1 MNPGG
6 QAGQLL
12 AGLQRARLSPSTHWT
27 WFIPQLVRCGSTL
40 SGGCCMSA
48 PTTKSPLPVPPW
60 PGTRADTPASLS
72 LNGESLDLP
81 VIVGTE
87 GERAIDISRLR
98 SSTGLITLDEGY
110 VNTGSTTS
118 GITFLNGE
126 EGVLRYRGYPI
137 EDLAKRCDFI
147 EVAYLLIYGDLP
159 TSAELNQFRRSLSHH
174 SMIHEDMRSFYNGFP
189 RDAHPMAI
197 VGSVVGALSTF
208 YQDSLDVRDPRQ
220 VEVSVHRLLA
230 KLPTIAAYS
239 YKKSIGQPLIYPS
252 NALSYCENFLQM
264 MFAVPCE
271 DYHIDP
277 DFAEALDM
285 LLIVHAD
292 HEQNCSTSTVRM
304 VGSSDANLFASISA
318 GISALWGPLHGGAN
332 QACVEMLEQIV
343 ADGGNVK
350 KYVDLAKKK
359 DSGFRLMG
367 FGHRVYKNYDP
378 RAKLIKA
385 TCDKLLAKIDRQ
397 DPLFD
402 IAQQLEEVARADEYF
417 IERKLYPNVDFYS
430 GVIYRAMGIPEQM
443 FTVLFAMG
451 RMPGWIA
458 HWMEMHRS
466 PTKKICRPR
475 QIYSGETCREFVPID
490 QR

>member
-1 MNPGG
+1 MN
-6 QAGQLL
+6 
-12 AGLQRARLSPSTHWT
+12 
-27 WFIPQLVRCGSTL
+27 
-40 SGGCCMSA
+40 A
-48 PTTKSPLPVPPW
+48 PTAKSALPKTPW
-60 PGTRADTPASLS
+60 PGTHAESPATLQ
-72 LNGESLDLP
+72 LNGESIELP
-81 VIVGTE
+81 VVVGSE
-87 GERAIDISRLR
+87 GERAVDISRLR
-98 SSTGLITLDEGY
+98 ASTGLITLDEGY
-110 VNTGSTTS
+110 VNTGSTAS

-126 EGVLRYRGYPI
+126 QGILRYRGYPI
-137 EDLAKRCDFI
+137 EDLAERCDFI
-147 EVAYLLIYGDLP
+147 EVAYLLIYGELP
-159 TSAELNQFRRSLSHH
+159 TSAELDSFRHSLSQH

-208 YQDSLDVRDPRQ
+208 YQDSLDVRDPDQ
-220 VEVSVHRLLA
+220 VTVSVHRLLA

-239 YKKSIGQPLIYPS
+239 YKKSTGQPLIYPR
-252 NALSYCENFLQM
+252 NDLSYCENFLQM

-271 DYHIDP
+271 EYHIDP
-277 DFAEALDM
+277 DFADALDM

-318 GISALWGPLHGGAN
+318 GVSALWGPLHGGAN

-350 KYVDLAKKK
+350 KYVDLAKDKN
-359 DSGFRLMG
+359 SGFRLMG

-385 TCDKLLAKIDRQ
+385 TCDKLLAKIERN

-402 IAQQLEEVARADEYF
+402 IAQQLEEVARADDYF

-451 RMPGWIA
+451 RLPGWIA

-475 QIYSGETCREFVPID
+475 QVYSGDTLRKFVPID

>member
-1 MNPGG
+1 
-6 QAGQLL
+6 
-12 AGLQRARLSPSTHWT
+12 
-27 WFIPQLVRCGSTL
+27 
-40 SGGCCMSA
+40 MSA
-48 PTTKSPLPVPPW
+48 PTANSIRSTPW
-60 PGTRADTPASLS
+60 PGTHSDEQASLS
-72 LNGESLDLP
+72 LEGQSVELP
-81 VIVGTE
+81 IIVGTE
-87 GERAIDISRLR
+87 GEKALDISRLR
-98 SSTGLITLDEGY
+98 TGTGFITLDEGY

-126 EGVLRYRGYPI
+126 EGILRYRGYPI
-137 EDLAKRCDFI
+137 EELASRCDFI
-147 EVAYLLIYGDLP
+147 EVAYLLIYGELP
-159 TSAELNQFRRSLSHH
+159 KKPELDVFRHSLSNH

-208 YQDSLDVRDPRQ
+208 YQDSLDVRDPKQ

-239 YKKSIGQPLIYPS
+239 YKKSIGQPLIYPR
-252 NALSYCENFLQM
+252 NDRSYCENFLEM

-271 DYHIDP
+271 EYEIDP
-277 DFAEALDM
+277 DFAKALEM

-318 GISALWGPLHGGAN
+318 GVSALWGPLHGGAN
-332 QACVEMLEQIV
+332 QACVQMLEQIV
-343 ADGGNVK
+343 ADGGDVK
-350 KYVDLAKKK
+350 KYVELAKKK

-378 RAKLIKA
+378 RATLIKA
-385 TCDKLLAKIDRQ
+385 TCDKLLAKIDRN

-402 IAQQLEEVARADEYF
+402 IAQQLEEVARADDYF

-451 RMPGWIA
+451 RLPGWIA
-458 HWMEMHRS
+458 HWMEMHQS
-466 PTKKICRPR
+466 PTKRICRPR
-475 QIYSGETCREFVPID
+475 QIYSGETCRKFVPLD

>member
-1 MNPGG
+1 
-6 QAGQLL
+6 
-12 AGLQRARLSPSTHWT
+12 
-27 WFIPQLVRCGSTL
+27 
-40 SGGCCMSA
+40 MSA
-48 PTTKSPLPVPPW
+48 PTANSIRSTPW
-60 PGTRADTPASLS
+60 PGTRSVEQANLS
-72 LNGESLDLP
+72 FEGQSVELP

-87 GERAIDISRLR
+87 GEKAIDISRLR
-98 SSTGLITLDEGY
+98 SGTGFITLDEGY

-126 EGVLRYRGYPI
+126 EGILRYRGYPI
-137 EDLAKRCDFI
+137 EDLAARCDFI
-147 EVAYLLIYGDLP
+147 EVAYLLIYGELP
-159 TSAELNQFRRSLSHH
+159 TKSELDTFRHSLPNH

-197 VGSVVGALSTF
+197 VGSVAGALSTF
-208 YQDSLDVRDPRQ
+208 YQDSLDVRDPKQ
-220 VEVSVHRLLA
+220 VEISVHRLLA

-239 YKKSIGQPLIYPS
+239 YKKSIGQPLIYPR
-252 NALSYCENFLQM
+252 NDRTYCENFLEM

-271 DYHIDP
+271 EYEIDP
-277 DFAEALDM
+277 DFAEALEM

-318 GISALWGPLHGGAN
+318 GVSALWGPLHGGAN
-332 QACVEMLEQIV
+332 QACVQMLEQIV
-343 ADGGNVK
+343 ADGGDVK
-350 KYVDLAKKK
+350 KYVELAKKK
-359 DSGFRLMG
+359 GSGFRLMG

-378 RAKLIKA
+378 RATLIKA
-385 TCDKLLAKIDRQ
+385 TCDKLLAKIDRN

-402 IAQQLEEVARADEYF
+402 IAQQLEEVARADDYF

-451 RMPGWIA
+451 RLPGWIA
-458 HWMEMHRS
+458 HWMEMHQS
-466 PTKKICRPR
+466 PTKRICRPR
-475 QIYSGETCREFVPID
+475 QIYSGETCRKFVPLD